1 MHTRKRKSCSTK
13 HSLLA
18 VLACLVFLCACQPE
32 YEARPT
38 RIPTSA
44 STPTQTQTF
53 TLVPTITP
61 RASLTPTITLTLYP
75 SLTPTRT
82 ATPIATRPAK
92 LFDFQDSYGNVV
104 DWGYF
109 YVTDIG
115 FDTDAEVNQL
125 SAMLSFRLMDRAIHQ
140 RNMRILGQDITVYY
154 LHVSHDFKGEQ
165 IAMELVIG
173 GTYGKDVL
181 INLIPADGS
190 AYLRVRS
197 MTADEPFDPYVIHR
211 DANLPFAQQ
220 QEQYPDMMLTDF
232 QTLLRSL
239 PDELFILADHPILFP
254 RNDWQQIKV
263 DMTRISSLAAR
274 YWSFFSRD
282 VYDHITGPSDFAL
295 ALAQYLLSGHS
306 MPKGTYSFASQTLIL
321 ISP

>member
-1 MHTRKRKSCSTK
+1 MHMRKRKSRSTK
-13 HSLLA
+13 HPFFAIL
-18 VLACLVFLCACQPE
+18 VCLIFLCACQPE

-61 RASLTPTITLTLYP
+61 KASLTPTITLTPYP
-75 SLTPTRT
+75 SLTPTYT
-82 ATPIATRPAK
+82 ATSVSPYPAK
-92 LFDFQDSYGNVV
+92 LLDFEDSYGNMV

-109 YVTDIG
+109 YVTEIG
-115 FDTDAEVNQL
+115 FDADAEVNQL
-125 SAMLSFRLMDRAIHQ
+125 SAMISFRLMDRAIHQ

-154 LHVSHDFKGEQ
+154 LNVSHDFKGEQ

-190 AYLRVRS
+190 AYLRVRL
-197 MTADEPFDPYVIHR
+197 MTSDEPFDPYVIHR

-220 QEQYPDMMLTDF
+220 QEQYPDMMLIDF
-232 QTLLRSL
+232 QARLRSL
-239 PDELFILADHPILFP
+239 PYELIILADHPILFP

-263 DMTRISSLAAR
+263 DMMRISSLAVR
-274 YWSFFSRD
+274 YWSFFSLD
-282 VYDHITGPSDFAL
+282 VHDHITGPSDFAS
-295 ALAQYLLSGHS
+295 ALAQYLLSGQS
-306 MPKGTYSFASQTLIL
+306 MPEGSYSFASQTLIL
-321 ISP
+321 ITP

>member
-1 MHTRKRKSCSTK
+1 MMHIRKRKSHSTR
-13 HSLLA
+13 HPLFAIL
-18 VLACLVFLCACQPE
+18 VCLIFLCACQPE

-44 STPTQTQTF
+44 STPTPTHTF

-61 RASLTPTITLTLYP
+61 KASLTPTMTRTFYP

-82 ATPIATRPAK
+82 ATPVTPWPAK
-92 LFDFQDSYGNVV
+92 LIDFEDSYGKVV

-115 FDTDAEVNQL
+115 FDSDAEVNQL
-125 SAMLSFRLMDRAIHQ
+125 SAMISFRLMDRAIHQ
-140 RNMRILGQDITVYY
+140 RNMHFLGQDITVYY
-154 LHVSHDFKGEQ
+154 LHVSHDFKDEQ
-165 IAMELVIG
+165 IAMALIIG

-190 AYLRVRS
+190 AYLQVRL

-211 DANLPFAQQ
+211 DANLPFEQRQ
-220 QEQYPDMMLTDF
+220 KQYPDIGLTEF
-232 QTLLRSL
+232 QALLLSL
-239 PDELFILADHPILFP
+239 PDELIILADHPILFP

-263 DMTRISSLAAR
+263 
-274 YWSFFSRD
+274 
-282 VYDHITGPSDFAL
+282 
-295 ALAQYLLSGHS
+295 
-306 MPKGTYSFASQTLIL
+306 
-321 ISP
+321 